1 MFLGE
6 SVENELLDK
15 TVTTQ
20 KDGKNKTKQI

>member
-20 KDGKNKTKQI
+20 KDGKNETKQI